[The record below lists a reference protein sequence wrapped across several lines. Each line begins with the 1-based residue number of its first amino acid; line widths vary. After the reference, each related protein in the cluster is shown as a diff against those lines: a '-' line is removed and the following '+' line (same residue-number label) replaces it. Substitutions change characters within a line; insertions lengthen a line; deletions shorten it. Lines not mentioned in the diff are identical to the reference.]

1 MANRLLSR
9 ELYQHNIARNG
20 HRFTLNWGAQM
31 VKQWVSRRVLF
42 SLVPVRDFARS
53 KASRRQW
60 HPYQFCFNR
69 FLVQQGGF
77 MYLLF
82 GPAIAGVLV
91 IGFIQLRDQ
100 FSTLR

>member
-1 MANRLLSR
+1 
-9 ELYQHNIARNG
+9 
-20 HRFTLNWGAQM
+20 
-31 VKQWVSRRVLF
+31 
-42 SLVPVRDFARS
+42 
-53 KASRRQW
+53 
-60 HPYQFCFNR
+60 
-69 FLVQQGGF
+69 VQQGGF